1 MTHRIHDRLPS
12 GFSYANE
19 LQDEEFQKTG
29 SVNGASKVCLVRV
42 DVPERYQNYLADLA
56 IRLRPPRSI
65 EDVVSRLGREAA
77 LKQCDED
84 GESLRWYIAEY
95 NRGWAAG
102 ARGPID
108 RSEQSHAWDDG
119 YLDRAAGRAKWHLT
133 YCSNHDDCGEG

>member
-29 SVNGASKVCLVRV
+29 SVNGASKVCLV
-42 DVPERYQNYLADLA
+42 DNQGDFNSGDYDLA
-56 IRLRPPRSI
+56 IRLRPPRFHKSI
-65 EDVVSRLGREAA
+65 VSPLGKASVADVQE
-77 LKQCDED
+77 
-84 GESLRWYIAEY
+84 YIAEY

-133 YCSNHDDCGEG
+133 YCSNHDECGEG

>member
-12 GFSYANE
+12 GFSFANE
-19 LQDEEFQKTG
+19 FQDEEFRKTG
-29 SVNGASKVCLVRV
+29 SVNGASKVCLVLTNAR
-42 DVPERYQNYLADLA
+42 ESTASNLA

-77 LKQCDED
+77 LKQC
-84 GESLRWYIAEY
+84 ESLRWYIAEY

-133 YCSNHDDCGEG
+133 YCSNHDECGEG